1 MFESI
6 LLMEQIMNL
15 MKLYFTVAAIIVVA
29 ICSDAIFPDSA
40 NSTAMLPVP
49 RADKSPEHLTHYR
62 E

>member
-1 MFESI
+1 
-6 LLMEQIMNL
+6 MNL

-49 RADKSPEHLTHYR
+49 RADKSLAHLTHYR